1 MTPNGA
7 RCDHPTSAFALHRAF
22 IVFMIARHSAAG
34 FCLPALTS
42 QRYDPQQ
49 WVAPRKVGDQ
59 MRIRHCKLI
68 ACAGVA
74 LLSIGLSSRAVGQT
88 ETNSAFPEL
97 KKQQEQLTLENSIAE
112 QQVRKELA
120 RLTAEKQRLELENGL
135 AQQKLQAEVA
145 ALQAEIDKLTKQTD
159 LLAKRA
165 ALREAERKARL
176 DQELGADREKL
187 EKLKLANDLAASEIA
202 DKNRELTRREQELKL
217 RAAELQAQRSEFE
230 LQLSK
235 LNNDLDLREKRD
247 LWKNR
252 VNRDIQYGKEPFK
265 DGVLTISDRRISLNG
280 VIMMDTADYIAQ
292 RIDYFNNQS
301 QEFPIFI
308 VIDRSPGGSVMAGYK
323 ILKAME
329 GSAAP
334 VYVVV
339 KSFAASMA
347 AGITTLS
354 RKSFAYPNAI
364 LLHHQI
370 LSGSYGNLTEQKEN
384 LKELEEWW
392 KRLAAPVA
400 AKMGVSLDD
409 FIKRMYQ
416 NRSTGDW
423 QEFGDGARKLKWVD
437 EIAETVRE
445 ESYNKNPDA
454 PSGPL
459 VPPAPARGDGQPALQ
474 ERVDANGRRYVLLPR
489 LDPVDCYYLYNPDNY
504 YRLTP

>member
-1 MTPNGA
+1 M
-7 RCDHPTSAFALHRAF
+7 RTSHR
-22 IVFMIARHSAAG
+22 
-34 FCLPALTS
+34 
-42 QRYDPQQ
+42 
-49 WVAPRKVGDQ
+49 
-59 MRIRHCKLI
+59 KLI

-74 LLSIGLSSRAVGQT
+74 LLSIGLSSRTVGQT

-97 KKQQEQLTLENSIAE
+97 KKQQEQLTLENGIAE
-112 QQVRKELA
+112 QQLRQELAKLTAEKQRLELENSIAEEQLRKELA
-120 RLTAEKQRLELENGL
+120 RLTAQKQRFELENGITEQQLHQELAKLTAEKQRLELENGL

-145 ALQAEIDKLTKQTD
+145 ALQAELDKLTKQAD

-165 ALREAERKARL
+165 TLKETERKAQL
-176 DQELGADREKL
+176 DEELAAGREKL
-187 EKLKLANDLAASEIA
+187 EKMKLTNDLAAAGIA
-202 DKNRELTRREQELKL
+202 DKGRELAQREQELKV
-217 RAAELQAQRSEFE
+217 RAAELQTQRSEFE
-230 LQLSK
+230 LQLAK
-235 LNNDLDLREKRD
+235 LNNDLDLRVKRD

-252 VNRDIQYGKEPFK
+252 VNHDIQYTKEPFK
-265 DGVLTISDRRISLNG
+265 DGVLTISDRRIALNG
-280 VIMMDTADYIAQ
+280 PIWMDTADYIAE
-292 RIDYFNNQS
+292 RIDYFNNQNR
-301 QEFPIFI
+301 EFPIFI
-308 VIDRSPGGSVMAGYK
+308 VIDASPGGSVMAGYK
-323 ILKAME
+323 ILKAMD

-354 RKSFAYPNAI
+354 KRSFAYPNAVI
-364 LLHHQI
+364 LHHQI
-370 LSGSYGNLTEQKEN
+370 QSGMGGNLTEQREN

-400 AKMGVSLDD
+400 AKMGISLDE

-423 QEFGDGARKLKWVD
+423 REFGDGARKVKWVD

-445 ESYNKNPDA
+445 ESYDKNPDA
-454 PSGPL
+454 PSAPGGSPL
-459 VPPAPARGDGQPALQ
+459 HARLDSQPTLQ
-474 ERVDANGRRYVLLPR
+474 ESVDANGHRYVLLPR